1 MLLSFLDTENNN
13 NEVHRL
19 PSPSSGFHM
28 PENGIIRQIDT
39 TKEKP
44 GIYCQNDGHY
54 GSFNNVSVNS
64 QHCDSCLEYG
74 APIKTT
80 HDCWSL
86 PEELPPIITSED
98 DIKPIFL
105 LALVSRSSSGAA
117 IPQVVFDGLRRFIDT
132 YQR

>member
-1 MLLSFLDTENNN
+1 MLLSFLDTKNNN

-54 GSFNNVSVNS
+54 GSFNNVSVN
-64 QHCDSCLEYG
+64 
-74 APIKTT
+74 
-80 HDCWSL
+80 
-86 PEELPPIITSED
+86 
-98 DIKPIFL
+98 
-105 LALVSRSSSGAA
+105 
-117 IPQVVFDGLRRFIDT
+117 
-132 YQR
+132 